1 MAKTQSN
8 QSPETAI
15 DGNDFSSKLWT
26 GICHVLIR
34 IIDVLEGQFSPQRHD
49 PYHYKLSN
57 NAQSTCTFA
66 YPPKILI
73 YQTHSS
79 VVEHSNVV

>member
-1 MAKTQSN
+1 MAKSQSN

-49 PYHYKLSN
+49 PYHYKFSKNGSINLYFRLPTQDLHISD
-57 NAQSTCTFA
+57 SF
-66 YPPKILI
+66 LGR
-73 YQTHSS
+73 
-79 VVEHSNVV
+79 